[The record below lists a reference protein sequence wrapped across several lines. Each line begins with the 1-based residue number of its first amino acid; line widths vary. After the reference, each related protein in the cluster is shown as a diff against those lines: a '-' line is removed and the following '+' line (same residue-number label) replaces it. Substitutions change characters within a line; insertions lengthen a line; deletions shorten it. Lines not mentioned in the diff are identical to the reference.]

1 MGFQFNTDFST
12 IEPNEG
18 GGSSFPVSDTKGWLC
33 EMIASEGKENS
44 KKDGQILAIQ
54 LRGLEG
60 PVNGKLHDFTVNIA
74 NPNQQAVQIGMG
86 ELSAIAH
93 VTGHIRVGNSAEWHN
108 KPFRVVV
115 VQEIDK
121 ATKEPT
127 GRTRITKF
135 LDANGNGPK
144 DAGKG
149 AMVSGGNF
157 GGNAAQ
163 QGGFQQNTG
172 GQQQDP
178 NASWGNG
185 QGQNNSQHTG
195 GSGLAAGQNGGGFAN
210 AGTTGDGQQF
220 NNGAQSGGSGFSN
233 GQTGQ
238 PNAQGGTPNPGS
250 TFQPNNQQGGGFQ
263 QNNGGQVQGGGWNR

>member
-115 VQEIDK
+115 VPEIDK

-127 GRTRITKF
+127 GRTRISKF

-157 GGNAAQ
+157 GGGTAQ
-163 QGGFQQNTG
+163 QGGGFQQNTG

-178 NASWGNG
+178 NANWGNG
-185 QGQNNSQHTG
+185 QGQNNSQQTG
-195 GSGLAAGQNGGGFAN
+195 GGGFHGDPNANAPQNGG
-210 AGTTGDGQQF
+210 
-220 NNGAQSGGSGFSN
+220 GFSN

-238 PNAQGGTPNPGS
+238 QNAQGGTPNPGS
-250 TFQPNNQQGGGFQ
+250 TFQPNNQQGGFQ

>member
-1 MGFQFNTDFST
+1 MGFVFNTDFST

-44 KKDGQILAIQ
+44 KKDGQILACQ

-121 ATKEPT
+121 GTREPT
-127 GRTRITKF
+127 GRTRIAKY
-135 LDANGNGPK
+135 LDVNGNGPK

-149 AMVSGGNF
+149 AMGGGQAAGNF
-157 GGNAAQ
+157 GGAAQ
-163 QGGFQQNTG
+163 QAAGQGFQQNAG

-185 QGQNNSQHTG
+185 QAGNAGQGQQASGQAAQGFGNNQQDPN
-195 GSGLAAGQNGGGFAN
+195 AGQNGGG
-210 AGTTGDGQQF
+210 
-220 NNGAQSGGSGFSN
+220 GFSN

-238 PNAQGGTPNPGS
+238 QNAQGGTPNPGS
-250 TFQPNNQQGGGFQ
+250 NFQPNGNQQGGGFQ
-263 QNNGGQVQGGGWNR
+263 QNAGGQAAGGWNR